1 MSYDAE
7 SHMRAVPNSTWRPW
21 PPGFAMKNCTVCQ
34 GTGWQILPGEGKS
47 SARRC
52 SCAALSHLLRLKE
65 HVRIPAR
72 YQNCSFDNFV
82 PFNLTQA
89 RALGEA
95 RKFAERFPR
104 SGPGLCLMGNTG
116 VGKTHLAVAILNELV
131 QRFEQDLLFI
141 EFTDILGRQSLGS
154 GRRSWERLKNSS
166 LLVLDNFGM
175 ATSVTEEEVVLLE
188 DLLRFRE
195 SRGKPFILTCE
206 RVHLDDL
213 FSESLSG
220 NASAAEVFLRRMD
233 PPLLYSLFNRIKVLL
248 ILGKDFR
255 RHRSPHT
262 PLF

>member
-1 MSYDAE
+1 
-7 SHMRAVPNSTWRPW
+7 
-21 PPGFAMKNCTVCQ
+21 MKDCTVCQ
-34 GTGWQILPGEGKS
+34 GTGWQLLPGTGRS

-52 SCAALSHLLRLKE
+52 SCAELSHLLRLKE

-72 YQNCSFDNFV
+72 YENCSFDNFV

-104 SGPGLCLMGNTG
+104 SGPGLFLMGDAG
-116 VGKTHLAVAILNELV
+116 VGKTHLAVAILHELV
-131 QRFEQDLLFI
+131 QRFQQDMLFI
-141 EFTDILGRQSLGS
+141 EFTDILGRQSLAAGKD
-154 GRRSWERLKNSS
+154 GWERLKNSS

-175 ATSVTEEEVVLLE
+175 ATSTAEEEVIMIE

-195 SRGKPFILTCE
+195 SRGRPFILTCE

-213 FSESLSG
+213 FADSLSRKPS
-220 NASAAEVFLRRMD
+220 SAEAFLRRLD
-233 PPLLYSLFNRIKVLL
+233 PPLLYRLFDRIKILL

-255 RHRSPHT
+255 KRRSPDI